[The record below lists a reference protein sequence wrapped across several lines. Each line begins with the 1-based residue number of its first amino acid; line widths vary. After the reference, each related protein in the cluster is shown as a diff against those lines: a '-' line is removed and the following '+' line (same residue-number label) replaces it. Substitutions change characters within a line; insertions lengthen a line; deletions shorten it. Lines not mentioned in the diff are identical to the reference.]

1 MYLFSLPAYFT
12 LTLNSVISACLHLLQ
27 VQQEEVTEI
36 DILVKDLSVLRHSN
50 YTVPLKES
58 MLYSIPRDNDVLF
71 TLPNLSG
78 KGIPLSCCLIF
89 LSIVALLLYKGER
102 TSLFLCFKW

>member
-1 MYLFSLPAYFT
+1 MVCLP
-12 LTLNSVISACLHLLQ
+12 LLQ

-36 DILVKDLSVLRHSN
+36 DILVKDLRVLRHSN

-58 MLYSIPRDNDVLF
+58 MLYSIPRDNDILF

-78 KGIPLSCCLIF
+78 KGISLSC
-89 LSIVALLLYKGER
+89 
-102 TSLFLCFKW
+102 

>member
-1 MYLFSLPAYFT
+1 M
-12 LTLNSVISACLHLLQ
+12 Q

-36 DILVKDLSVLRHSN
+36 DILVKDLRVLRHSN

-58 MLYSIPRDNDVLF
+58 MLYSIPRDNDMLF

-78 KGIPLSCCLIF
+78 KGISLSCYMTF
-89 LSIVALLLYKGER
+89 LTIVNTLLYR
-102 TSLFLCFKW
+102 TKEQDYSCGLHSKIVLD